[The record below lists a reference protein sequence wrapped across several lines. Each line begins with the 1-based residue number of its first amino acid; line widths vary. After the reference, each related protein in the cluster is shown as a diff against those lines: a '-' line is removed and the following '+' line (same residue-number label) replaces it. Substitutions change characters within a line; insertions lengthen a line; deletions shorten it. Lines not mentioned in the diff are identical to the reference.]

1 MTNARCPVAAV
12 AAILPAMLLPAA
24 LCSAGP
30 AQSPAAEAA
39 PPSPPAADRP
49 AGEAAAPA
57 TEAPADPPADAAP
70 RGKVIEGAINV
81 YTWAPDDASR
91 KVEAK
96 DIDLRRVFEDLGPVA
111 TRWYQ
116 HVLTLSNP
124 WFEGRAPGLRGNDLA
139 AEYLSFWMRETGLK
153 PAFPDAAAGAEAPK
167 DAPWTSY
174 RQPFELPGTK
184 REVTAAS
191 ARFAG
196 AELERAKDYE
206 VMGMS
211 GSGIA
216 EAPVT
221 FVGYGI
227 ERGKDGYSSFDDS
240 CDLRGRVAMV
250 FRYEPLDDKGGS
262 RWRDN
267 GFSES
272 ASMAAKVAALVERGA
287 AAVVLVAPPGVRDGK
302 AGLEKVTSSR
312 WARPVEVPMVQVSA
326 EVAERILRAGSG
338 TGDSL
343 LDWRRKADEGSVK
356 CVALGEGSALRV
368 EAALSSDGTA
378 TQNVGGVLRG
388 KGALAEE
395 WVVVGAHFDHV
406 GYGFFGSS
414 PEYTGQLHPGA
425 DDNASGT
432 AAMLC
437 VAEDLARRYGAD
449 DAPGALRSVLF
460 LGFTAE
466 ESGLRGS
473 KWFVEH
479 PTIPG
484 DRTSL
489 MVNMDMV
496 GRLRSDDL
504 SVGGMESAKGMI
516 DVMRPVFER
525 SGLTVRADPSGRG
538 PSDHASFY
546 GAGIPVVFVY
556 TGNHDEYH
564 TPRDKGFTVN
574 PEGASKIVSMVSDM
588 VMTVASRPERLE
600 FKSAGGRTADRGYA
614 SVRLG
619 VMPGMGDDR
628 PENAPEG
635 GVVVASVSDDTSAS
649 AAGIREGDILLGWDG
664 NDLADTKDMMDRL
677 RSHKPGDVVR
687 VRLWRGGKE
696 ETVEVTLRA
705 SKPRG

>member
-1 MTNARCPVAAV
+1 MLNTRLLAPLPSVLLALASVPMPSCIAAT
-12 AAILPAMLLPAA
+12 AA
-24 LCSAGP
+24 
-30 AQSPAAEAA
+30 QA
-39 PPSPPAADRP
+39 PPPEPPAAP
-49 AGEAAAPA
+49 APASDAAPA
-57 TEAPADPPADAAP
+57 PAPPPA
-70 RGKVIEGAINV
+70 GTVIEGAINV
-81 YTWAPDDASR
+81 YTWAPEDRFR

-96 DIDLRRVFEDLGPVA
+96 DIDLRKVFEDLGPVA

-139 AEYLSFWMRETGLK
+139 AEYLSFWMRESGLK
-153 PAFPDAAAGAEAPK
+153 PAFPEAAAPGAEVTK

-184 REVTAAS
+184 RDVESAAL
-191 ARFAG
+191 ALAG
-196 AELERAKDYE
+196 ADLERAKDFE

-211 GSGIA
+211 GSGSA
-216 EAPVT
+216 DAPVT

-227 ERGKDGYSSFDDS
+227 ERGRDGYSSFDDAS
-240 CDLRGRVAMV
+240 DLRGRIAMV
-250 FRYEPLDDKGGS
+250 FRYEPLDERGGS

-267 GFSES
+267 GFSEH
-272 ASMAAKVAALVERGA
+272 ASMAAKVAALAERGA
-287 AAVVLVAPPGVRDGK
+287 VGIVLVAPPGVRDGK
-302 AGLEKVTSSR
+302 TALEKVSSSR
-312 WARPVEVPMVQVSA
+312 WARPIDVPMVQVTA
-326 EVAERILRAGSG
+326 DVAERLLRAGSG
-338 TGDSL
+338 GTDTL
-343 LDWRRKADEGSVK
+343 ADWRRRADAGEVK
-356 CVALGEGSALRV
+356 CVSLGDASRLRMQ
-368 EAALSSDGTA
+368 AKLTSDATP

-388 KGALAEE
+388 KGALADE

-437 VAEDLARRYGAD
+437 VAEALAGRYASE
-449 DAPGALRSVLF
+449 DAPQALRSVLF

-525 SGLTVRADPSGRG
+525 SGLTIRADPSGRG

-564 TPRDKGFTVN
+564 TPKDKGYTVN
-574 PEGASKIVSMVSDM
+574 PEGAAKIVAMVTDM

-600 FKSAGGRTADRGYA
+600 FKSGGGRTADRGYA
-614 SVRLG
+614 AVRLG

-628 PENAPEG
+628 PENAPDG
-635 GVVVASVSDDTSAS
+635 GVLVASVSEDTSAS
-649 AAGIREGDILLGWDG
+649 AAGIKEGDILVGWNG
-664 NDLADTKDMMDRL
+664 EDLADTKDMMTRL

-687 VRLWRGGKE
+687 VRIWRDGKE
-696 ETVEVTLRA
+696 ETVEVTMRA
-705 SKPRG
+705 SKPKE

>member
-1 MTNARCPVAAV
+1 
-12 AAILPAMLLPAA
+12 
-24 LCSAGP
+24 
-30 AQSPAAEAA
+30 
-39 PPSPPAADRP
+39 
-49 AGEAAAPA
+49 
-57 TEAPADPPADAAP
+57 
-70 RGKVIEGAINV
+70 
-81 YTWAPDDASR
+81 
-91 KVEAK
+91 
-96 DIDLRRVFEDLGPVA
+96 
-111 TRWYQ
+111 
-116 HVLTLSNP
+116 
-124 WFEGRAPGLRGNDLA
+124 
-139 AEYLSFWMRETGLK
+139 
-153 PAFPDAAAGAEAPK
+153 
-167 DAPWTSY
+167 
-174 RQPFELPGTK
+174 
-184 REVTAAS
+184 
-191 ARFAG
+191 
-196 AELERAKDYE
+196 
-206 VMGMS
+206 
-211 GSGIA
+211 
-216 EAPVT
+216 
-221 FVGYGI
+221 
-227 ERGKDGYSSFDDS
+227 
-240 CDLRGRVAMV
+240 MV
-250 FRYEPLDDKGGS
+250 FRYEPLDEAGGS

-267 GFSES
+267 GFSEG
-272 ASMAAKVAALVERGA
+272 ASMAAKVAALAERGA
-287 AAVVLVAPPGVRDGK
+287 AAVLLVAPPGVRDGK
-302 AGLEKVTSSR
+302 EGLEKVASSR
-312 WARPVEVPMVQVSA
+312 WATPMEVPMVQVSA
-326 EVAERILRAGSG
+326 DVAERILRAGSG
-338 TGDSL
+338 TAESL

-356 CVALGEGSALRV
+356 CVALGDGSAMRV
-368 EAALSSDGTA
+368 EAAFSSDGTA

-388 KGALAEE
+388 KGALAGE

-449 DAPGALRSVLF
+449 DAPGDLRSVLF

-525 SGLTVRADPSGRG
+525 SGLTIRADPSGRG

-574 PEGASKIVSMVSDM
+574 PEGAAKIVSMVSDM

-600 FKSAGGRTADRGYA
+600 FKSGGGRTADRGYA
-614 SVRLG
+614 AVRLG

-635 GVVVASVSDDTSAS
+635 GVLVASVSEETSAS

-664 NDLADTKDMMDRL
+664 EDLADTKDMMTRL
-677 RSHKPGDVVR
+677 RAHKPGDVVR
-687 VRLWRGGKE
+687 VRLWRDGKE
-696 ETVEVTLRA
+696 ETVDVTLQA